1 MTRNHTSTETSTDAS
16 PSTDTA
22 ATKVPRA
29 ALLATLTCAVLLTA
43 MVVGAALSDPWTLPD
58 TPPTADTPTI
68 DTPAPAPLPT
78 PPPPLDELEP
88 REGMPTPLR
97 ITILGL
103 VALAV
108 AVYALILLR
117 ALSTWLLREIR
128 ARRAATT
135 AARSGADPTDGT
147 PARATTVPDLEH
159 AVTDALARMA
169 GATTSTDA
177 VIAAW
182 LALEDAAGAHGTTRT
197 AAQTP
202 TEFTL
207 AVLRTTPASPDAVH
221 GLLDLYHQARFT
233 QTPTT
238 PDQVTAAR
246 DHLHRLTGDLSPRD
260 TPRDAP

>member
-1 MTRNHTSTETSTDAS
+1 MTHRDTSTRTTAETG
-16 PSTDTA
+16 
-22 ATKVPRA
+22 KGPRA

-68 DTPAPAPLPT
+68 DTQAPAPP
-78 PPPPLDELEP
+78 PEPPPLDEVQP
-88 REGMPTPLR
+88 RDGMPTPLR
-97 ITILGL
+97 ITILSL

-117 ALSTWLLREIR
+117 TLSTWLLREIR

-135 AARSGADPTDGT
+135 APRSGADPTDGT

-159 AVTDALARMA
+159 AVTDALTRMA

-197 AAQTP
+197 PAQTP
-202 TEFTL
+202 TEYTL

-233 QTPTT
+233 HTPTT
-238 PDQVTAAR
+238 PDQVDAAR
-246 DHLHRLTGDLSPRD
+246 HHLHRLTGDLTPHTTPRD
-260 TPRDAP
+260 TP